1 MNLKSLPRSP
11 PALMRRAVFL
21 GFWSVSNSCSVSIL
35 NYCIP
40 TRYNI
45 SDFEKMKQCAGFF
58 LTGVQLPPPGIL
70 KSPPW
75 VSSALLSQQRQNN
88 PISPLLLP
96 LPLPVSLRSVI
107 RRMDTFRPPEERTRA
122 QNPGNPGEMWGENLD
137 QNSVELPC
145 CSRAVTGECQA
156 L

>member
-11 PALMRRAVFL
+11 SRSERRAVFL
-21 GFWSVSNSCSVSIL
+21 GFWSVSSSCSVSIL

-75 VSSALLSQQRQNN
+75 VSSALLSQQRQIT
-88 PISPLLLP
+88 PSALSYYLCLC
-96 LPLPVSLRSVI
+96 PLPVSLRSVI
-107 RRMDTFRPPEERTRA
+107 RRSGEWTPSDLPRRERAHKTPETQVKCGVKIETKI
-122 QNPGNPGEMWGENLD
+122 PW
-137 QNSVELPC
+137 NSRVAP
-145 CSRAVTGECQA
+145 VP
-156 L
+156 